1 MNTIEALLAAE
12 GCVLLDGAMGTMLMA
27 AGLEPGACPEL
38 WNVEHPDRVRAIHR
52 AYIAAGSRVI
62 LTNSFGGSA
71 LRLKRHGLYSR
82 AYELNRAAAEI
93 AHIEAEAAPH
103 TVLVAGSMGPTGE
116 MFPPLGKLD
125 HMDAVYIFAEQAQ
138 ALASG
143 GADLIWIET
152 MSDLAEVEA
161 AVSGAHYGAPQLPL
175 VVTMTYEAKGRTMM
189 GVKPERAAAALKAAG
204 VKIIGANC
212 GTGPEGVEAVIGV
225 LREAYPEAILV
236 AKANAGLPHMEGGA
250 VTYDGTPEIMAG
262 YAQRARALGAT
273 LIGACCGST
282 PAHIQAMA
290 AALATPQS

>member
-1 MNTIEALLAAE
+1 MNTIETLLAGE
-12 GCVLLDGAMGTMLMA
+12 GCILLDGAMGTMLMA

-38 WNVEHPDRVRAIHR
+38 WNLEHPEHVRAIHR

-71 LRLKRHGLYSR
+71 FRLKRHGLYNR

-93 AHIEAEAAPH
+93 AHLEAEAAPH
-103 TVLVAGSMGPTGE
+103 PVLVAGSMGPTGE

-125 HMDAVYIFAEQAQ
+125 QNDAVMIFAEQAA

-152 MSDLAEVEA
+152 MSDLAEAEA
-161 AVSGAHYGAPQLPL
+161 AVAGANLGSPQLPL
-175 VVTMTYEAKGRTMM
+175 VVTMTYEARGRTMM
-189 GVKPERAAAALKAAG
+189 GVKPERAAAVMKAAG

-212 GTGPEGVEAVIGV
+212 GTGPEGVEAVISV
-225 LREAYPEAILV
+225 LHAAYPEAILV
-236 AKANAGLPHMEGGA
+236 AKANAGLPHMESGV
-250 VTYDGTPEIMAG
+250 VTYDGTPEVMAG
-262 YAQRARALGAT
+262 YARRARALGAS

-282 PAHIQAMA
+282 PEHIQAMA
-290 AALATPQS
+290 AALASPEA